1 MLIESKARSLLRA
14 RPQGYPTLGAV
25 GLTKADNA
33 SLRRRGHAGPNDGG
47 GGGGGAWRDSFSK
60 LQEGAATAL
69 GSIAILAL
77 AGYSY
82 HWYYKSLVLSK
93 MENAFAPGFST
104 LERAALGRQAA
115 DKAVED
121 ADWIPRTEQATING
135 IVDGT
140 TQGHYYLVT
149 GEKGTGKTSMIL
161 KAMSRIKGDGIAML
175 EAHGDLE
182 IFRIRL
188 GKALDYEFH
197 EDYIGG
203 LFSFKGPRDTT
214 PLLDIERAFNQME
227 KIALKRQREV
237 GRPLV
242 LIINGTHLLRDGD
255 GKAEAGRHLLEL
267 LQQRAELWATSK
279 LVTVVLNSDEHWT
292 TERLLRQATRLQVVP
307 VRDIEKA
314 TAIESVRRFRAKAF
328 HEDVS
333 TEVLERVYSRIGG
346 RLRFLSHV
354 AKSPDML
361 RTCDS
366 ICEKERLWL
375 LDQCWILG
383 KEMDPG
389 AEEHQDI
396 CASAMIL
403 AKALIAREREAM
415 ARDGAAYDDGRLPQ
429 IPLHEARELVTNAEF
444 LKALDH
450 INIVTIDSHSMVQ
463 ADSVA
468 MQNAFRAVC
477 AQPGFDEHLQE
488 TIDRLDELESLART
502 RELTVKDLWGDKGF
516 RAVVQARDGDARK
529 DVVVSITGFESEP
542 KEEA

>member
-1 MLIESKARSLLRA
+1 MS
-14 RPQGYPTLGAV
+14 
-25 GLTKADNA
+25 
-33 SLRRRGHAGPNDGG
+33 
-47 GGGGGAWRDSFSK
+47 
-60 LQEGAATAL
+60 EGAATAL
-69 GSIAILAL
+69 GSIAILGL

-93 MENAFAPGFST
+93 MENAFAPGFSS

-115 DKAVED
+115 DSAVED
-121 ADWIPRTEQATING
+121 DDWIPRTEQATING

-140 TQGHYYLVT
+140 IQGHYYLVT

-161 KAMSRIKGDGIAML
+161 KAMSRINGDGIAML

-227 KIALKRQREV
+227 KIALKRQEGV

-242 LIINGTHLLRDGD
+242 VIINGTHLLRDD
-255 GKAEAGRHLLEL
+255 EHGRHLLEL

-279 LVTVVLNSDEHWT
+279 LVTVVFNSDEHWT
-292 TERLLRQATRLQVVP
+292 TERLLRQATRLQVIS
-307 VRDIEKA
+307 VRDIEKNI
-314 TAIESVRRFRAKAF
+314 AIESVKKFRAKAF
-328 HEDVS
+328 GEQVS
-333 TEVLERVYSRIGG
+333 TQVLEQVYSKIGG

-361 RTCDS
+361 KTCS
-366 ICEKERLWL
+366 GICEKERHWL

-389 AEEHQDI
+389 AEDHQDI
-396 CASAMIL
+396 CASAMVM
-403 AKALIAREREAM
+403 AKALIAREKVLM
-415 ARDGAAYDDGRLPQ
+415 RDEDYDGRLPQ
-429 IPLHEARELVTNAEF
+429 IPLHEARELVTNAGF

-450 INIVTIDSHSMVQ
+450 INIVTIDANSMVQ

-477 AQPGFDEHLQE
+477 SQPGFDEHLQE
-488 TIDRLDELESLART
+488 TLDRLDELESLART
-502 RELTVKDLWGDKGF
+502 RELTVKDLWGNKGF
-516 RAVVQARDGDARK
+516 RAVVRSGGGEHK
-529 DVVVSITGFESEP
+529 DVVVSIRGFSSEP
-542 KEEA
+542 EED

>member
-1 MLIESKARSLLRA
+1 MVLHRGTRPHGVFNHILGEVSAESSAPVRPRSRHAR
-14 RPQGYPTLGAV
+14 Q
-25 GLTKADNA
+25 
-33 SLRRRGHAGPNDGG
+33 DGG
-47 GGGGGAWRDSFSK
+47 RSAWRDSLSK
-60 LQEGAATAL
+60 LSEGAATAL
-69 GSIAILAL
+69 GSIAILGL

-93 MENAFAPGFST
+93 MENAFAPGFSS

-115 DKAVED
+115 DSAVED
-121 ADWIPRTEQATING
+121 DDWIPRTEQATING

-140 TQGHYYLVT
+140 IQGHYYLVT

-161 KAMSRIKGDGIAML
+161 KAMSRINGDGIAML

-227 KIALKRQREV
+227 KIALKRQEGV

-242 LIINGTHLLRDGD
+242 VIINGTHLLRDD
-255 GKAEAGRHLLEL
+255 EHGRHLLEL

-279 LVTVVLNSDEHWT
+279 LVTVVFNSDEHWT
-292 TERLLRQATRLQVVP
+292 TERLLRQATRLQVIS
-307 VRDIEKA
+307 VRDIEKNI
-314 TAIESVRRFRAKAF
+314 AIESVKKFRAKAF
-328 HEDVS
+328 GEQVS
-333 TEVLERVYSRIGG
+333 TQVLEQVYSKIGG

-361 RTCDS
+361 KTCS
-366 ICEKERLWL
+366 GICEKERHWL

-389 AEEHQDI
+389 AEDHQDI
-396 CASAMIL
+396 CASAMVM
-403 AKALIAREREAM
+403 AKALIAREKVLM
-415 ARDGAAYDDGRLPQ
+415 RDEDYDGRLPQ
-429 IPLHEARELVTNAEF
+429 IPLHEARELVTNAGF

-450 INIVTIDSHSMVQ
+450 INIVTIDANSMVQ

-477 AQPGFDEHLQE
+477 SQPGFDEHLQE
-488 TIDRLDELESLART
+488 TLDRLDELESLART
-502 RELTVKDLWGDKGF
+502 RELTVKDLWGNKGF
-516 RAVVQARDGDARK
+516 RAVVRSGGGEHK
-529 DVVVSITGFESEP
+529 DVVVSIRGFSSEP
-542 KEEA
+542 EED

>member
-1 MLIESKARSLLRA
+1 
-14 RPQGYPTLGAV
+14 
-25 GLTKADNA
+25 
-33 SLRRRGHAGPNDGG
+33 
-47 GGGGGAWRDSFSK
+47 
-60 LQEGAATAL
+60 
-69 GSIAILAL
+69 
-77 AGYSY
+77 
-82 HWYYKSLVLSK
+82 
-93 MENAFAPGFST
+93 MENAFAPGFSS
-104 LERAALGRQAA
+104 LERAALGRQEGDTAI
-115 DKAVED
+115 ED
-121 ADWIPRTEQATING
+121 DDWMPRNEQATING

-140 TQGHYYLVT
+140 IQGHYHLVT
-149 GEKGTGKTSMIL
+149 GEKGTGKTSMLL
-161 KAMSRIKGDGIAML
+161 KAMSRINGDGIAML

-227 KIALKRQREV
+227 KIALKRQEQV

-242 LIINGTHLLRDGD
+242 LIINGAHLLRDNDD
-255 GKAEAGRHLLEL
+255 GGHLLEL
-267 LQQRAELWATSK
+267 LQQRAELWATSR

-292 TERLLRQATRLQVVP
+292 TERLIRQATRLQVIP
-307 VRDIEKA
+307 VRDIEKS
-314 TAIESVRRFRAKAF
+314 TVIESVRRFRAKAF
-328 HEDVS
+328 REDVPPQ
-333 TEVLERVYSRIGG
+333 VLEQVYSKIGG

-361 RTCDS
+361 KSCDT

-383 KEMDPG
+383 KDMDPG
-389 AEEHQDI
+389 AEDQQDI
-396 CASAMIL
+396 CASAML
-403 AKALIAREREAM
+403 MAKALIAKEKAM
-415 ARDGAAYDDGRLPQ
+415 MRDKDYDGRLPK

-468 MQNAFRAVC
+468 MQNAFRYVC
-477 AQPGFDEHLQE
+477 GQPGFDEHLQE
-488 TIDRLDELESLART
+488 TLDRLDELESLART
-502 RELTVKDLWGDKGF
+502 RELTIKDLWGNKALQ
-516 RAVVQARDGDARK
+516 AVVESRKGDHKA
-529 DVVVSITGFESEP
+529 VVVSIRGFSSDP
-542 KEEA
+542 KDD

>member
-1 MLIESKARSLLRA
+1 
-14 RPQGYPTLGAV
+14 
-25 GLTKADNA
+25 
-33 SLRRRGHAGPNDGG
+33 
-47 GGGGGAWRDSFSK
+47 
-60 LQEGAATAL
+60 
-69 GSIAILAL
+69 
-77 AGYSY
+77 
-82 HWYYKSLVLSK
+82 
-93 MENAFAPGFST
+93 MENAFAPGFSS

-115 DKAVED
+115 DSAVED
-121 ADWIPRTEQATING
+121 DDWIPRAEQAIING

-140 TQGHYYLVT
+140 IQGHYYL
-149 GEKGTGKTSMIL
+149 
-161 KAMSRIKGDGIAML
+161 SRINGDGIAML

-227 KIALKRQREV
+227 KIALKRQEQV

-242 LIINGTHLLRDGD
+242 LIINGTHFLRDD
-255 GKAEAGRHLLEL
+255 DDGRHLLEL

-292 TERLLRQATRLQVVP
+292 RERLLRQATRLQVIP
-307 VRDIEKA
+307 VRDIEKHI
-314 TAIESVRRFRAKAF
+314 AIESVKNFRAKAF

-333 TEVLERVYSRIGG
+333 DEVLEQVYSKIGG

-361 RTCDS
+361 NTCHN
-366 ICEKERLWL
+366 ICDKEKQWL

-383 KEMDPG
+383 KNMDPG
-389 AEEHQDI
+389 AENHQDI
-396 CASAMIL
+396 CASAMIM
-403 AKALIAREREAM
+403 AKALIAKEKAM
-415 ARDGAAYDDGRLPQ
+415 MTDEGYDGRLPQ
-429 IPLHEARELVTNAEF
+429 IPLHEARELVTNNEF

-450 INIVTIDSHSMVQ
+450 MNIVTIDSNSMVQ

-468 MQNAFRAVC
+468 MQNAFRAMC
-477 AQPGFDEHLQE
+477 SQPGFDEHLEE
-488 TIDRLDELESLART
+488 TMERLDELESLART
-502 RELTVKDLWGDKGF
+502 RELTVKDLWGNKGL
-516 RAVVQARDGDARK
+516 RAVIENKTGRRDDI
-529 DVVVSITGFESEP
+529 VVSIKGFLSDEKDS
-542 KEEA
+542 

>member
-1 MLIESKARSLLRA
+1 M
-14 RPQGYPTLGAV
+14 
-25 GLTKADNA
+25 
-33 SLRRRGHAGPNDGG
+33 
-47 GGGGGAWRDSFSK
+47 SK

-82 HWYYKSLVLSK
+82 HWYYKSLVLRK

-115 DKAVED
+115 NKAVED
-121 ADWIPRTEQATING
+121 ADWIPRTEQSTING

-140 TQGHYYLVT
+140 TQGYYYLVT

-161 KAMSRIKGDGIAML
+161 KAMSRINGDGIAML

-242 LIINGTHLLRDGD
+242 LIINGTHLLRD
-255 GKAEAGRHLLEL
+255 AEAGTHLLEL

-307 VRDIEKA
+307 VRDIEKSI
-314 TAIESVRRFRAKAF
+314 AIDSVRKFRAKAF
-328 HEDVS
+328 HEEVS
-333 TEVLERVYSRIGG
+333 TDVLERVYGRIGG

-366 ICEKERLWL
+366 ICEKERHWL

-396 CASAMIL
+396 CASAMIM
-403 AKALIAREREAM
+403 AKALIAKEQAMMREA
-415 ARDGAAYDDGRLPQ
+415 GAAYDGRLPQ
-429 IPLHEARELVTNAEF
+429 IPLHEARELVTNADF

-477 AQPGFDEHLQE
+477 GQPGFDEHLQE

-516 RAVVQARDGDARK
+516 RAVVRGGGGKDGSDK
-529 DVVVSITGFESEP
+529 DMVVSITGFSSETAE
-542 KEEA
+542 KEDQ

>member
-1 MLIESKARSLLRA
+1 
-14 RPQGYPTLGAV
+14 
-25 GLTKADNA
+25 
-33 SLRRRGHAGPNDGG
+33 
-47 GGGGGAWRDSFSK
+47 
-60 LQEGAATAL
+60 
-69 GSIAILAL
+69 
-77 AGYSY
+77 
-82 HWYYKSLVLSK
+82 

-115 DKAVED
+115 DSAVED
-121 ADWIPRTEQATING
+121 DDWIPRTEQATING
-135 IVDGT
+135 IIDGT
-140 TQGHYYLVT
+140 IQGYYYLVT

-161 KAMSRIKGDGIAML
+161 KAMSRINGEGIAML
-175 EAHGDLE
+175 EAHSNLE

-227 KIALKRQREV
+227 KIALKRQEQV

-242 LIINGTHLLRDGD
+242 LIINGTHFLRDD
-255 GKAEAGRHLLEL
+255 DDGRHLLEL

-292 TERLLRQATRLQVVP
+292 TERLQRHATRLQVIP
-307 VRDIEKA
+307 VRDIEKHIA
-314 TAIESVRRFRAKAF
+314 VESVKKFRSKAF

-333 TEVLERVYSRIGG
+333 SQVLDQVYSKIGG
-346 RLRFLSHV
+346 RLRFLSQV

-361 RTCDS
+361 KTCNT
-366 ICEKERLWL
+366 ICEKERQWL

-383 KEMDPG
+383 KDMDPG
-389 AEEHQDI
+389 AEDHQDI
-396 CASAMIL
+396 CASAMIM
-403 AKALIAREREAM
+403 AKALIAKEKAM
-415 ARDGAAYDDGRLPQ
+415 AEDRSRDGRLPQ

-468 MQNAFRAVC
+468 MQNAFRAIC
-477 AQPGFDEHLQE
+477 SRPGFDEHLQE
-488 TIDRLDELESLART
+488 TLDRLDELESLART
-502 RELTVKDLWGDKGF
+502 RELTVKDLWGNKGF
-516 RAVVQARDGDARK
+516 RAVVENNKGENKNITVTIRGFSSEAKGD
-529 DVVVSITGFESEP
+529 
-542 KEEA
+542 